1 MNLETN
7 VPETVVA
14 ISKSWN
20 SSSYSILQFSDY
32 VLTSKDN
39 SMCLDPNFSDIIS
52 TPHSNSYLD
61 LNGDCMPDIFLTK
74 VNALTKEPYFQIYV

>member
-1 MNLETN
+1 MNQESN
-7 VPETVVA
+7 VVETVVA
-14 ISKSWN
+14 LSSSSN
-20 SSSYSILQFSDY
+20 SSSYLIKPFSDF

-39 SMCLDPNFSDIIS
+39 SMCLDPNYSDIIS

-74 VNALTKEPYFQIYV
+74 VNSTTGEPYF